1 MRTLQV
7 VAAFMLC
14 CFTSLQAQ
22 VQTPQPSPHATIKQ
36 TVGLTTIT
44 VDYSRPSKK
53 GREIFGDLVPF
64 GAIWRTGANEN
75 TVITFSDDVMIADKL
90 VKKGSYALYT
100 NPREEK
106 WEYYLYSDT
115 NNWGAPQDFD
125 AEKIV
130 CSGVADVV
138 TLPIE
143 FETFTIGFND
153 LSNNSASL
161 QLMWDRALVSFKI
174 TTLTR
179 EKAIASI
186 EKTLNG
192 PTPRDYYSA
201 ASYYHEEGIEPKKA
215 KEYIDKA
222 IKMSG
227 DDAAYWMLRKQSLI
241 YAAAGDTKE
250 AIKIAEKSLEKA
262 VKAGNKDYIKMN
274 EDSIAKWSRK

>member
-7 VAAFMLC
+7 VAALFIC
-14 CFTSLQAQ
+14 CFTSLHAQ
-22 VQTPQPSPHATIKQ
+22 VQTPQPSPHATIEQ
-36 TVGLTTIT
+36 TVGLTTVT

-64 GAIWRTGANEN
+64 GAIWRTGANAN
-75 TVITFSDDVMIADKL
+75 TIVTFSDDVMIADKI

-100 NPREEK
+100 KPGMEK

-115 NNWGAPQDFD
+115 NNWGAPKEFD

-130 CSGVADVV
+130 CSGVADVI
-138 TLPIE
+138 TLPVE
-143 FETFTIGFND
+143 FETFTIGFNN
-153 LSNNSASL
+153 LTNNGASL
-161 QLMWDRALVSFKI
+161 QLIWDRTLVSFDFQTK
-174 TTLTR
+174 TR
-179 EKAIASI
+179 EKAVASI

-192 PTPRDYYSA
+192 PTARDYYSA
-201 ASYYHEEGIEPKKA
+201 ASYYSEEGLDPKKA
-215 KEYIDKA
+215 KEYIDEA

-227 DDAAYWMLRKQSLI
+227 DDATYWMLRKQSLI
-241 YAAAGDTKE
+241 YADAGDTKQ

-274 EDSIAKWSRK
+274 EDSIAEWSKK